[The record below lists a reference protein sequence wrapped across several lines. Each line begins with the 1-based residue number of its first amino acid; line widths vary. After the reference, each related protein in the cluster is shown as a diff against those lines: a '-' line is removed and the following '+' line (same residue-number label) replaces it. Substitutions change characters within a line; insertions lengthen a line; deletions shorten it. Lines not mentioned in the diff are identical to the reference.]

1 MKIVYSLTK
10 ITDELMIDKAEVLFL
25 EKTNGIT
32 SNIKDYA
39 LPAGTYIKFKNNT
52 KIFVEQDIEEVYR
65 KLYE

>member
-1 MKIVYSLTK
+1 MKIVYSLTT

-25 EKTNGIT
+25 EKT
-32 SNIKDYA
+32 
-39 LPAGTYIKFKNNT
+39 